1 MKQIWLSNSYIT
13 YLFPPCLC
21 WKNLNKMCVF
31 YPKSRHTRKLRL
43 FVIVEQWI
51 HLVDFF
57 STVEGNGLD
66 KGRVP
71 YG

>member
-1 MKQIWLSNSYIT
+1 MKQIWFSNSYVT

-21 WKNLNKMCVF
+21 WKKLNNMYVF
-31 YPKSRHTRKLRL
+31 YPKSRHTRKLRI

-57 STVEGNGLD
+57 STVEANGLD